1 MNNKEMENL
10 NLKQF
15 EKKEKKDYFDF
26 FARTFSTN
34 YAIDVRVDSV
44 SELYSKYDPSPLP
57 RRYLNDDVEA
67 YILGQIQHAAHNAK
81 ITLNFYLVDPK
92 ENEDAQ
98 IAESCINHFKDRAF
112 EQYMLNKRRVRIWI
126 GSLFFG
132 LLFLSICLA
141 IAHFLRQTSDVPL
154 FAILSEGFGII
165 GWVALWEPASYL
177 LYGKRQ
183 DNLTLW
189 NYMRLCH
196 AKINITV

>member
-1 MNNKEMENL
+1 M
-10 NLKQF
+10 
-15 EKKEKKDYFDF
+15 
-26 FARTFSTN
+26 
-34 YAIDVRVDSV
+34 
-44 SELYSKYDPSPLP
+44 
-57 RRYLNDDVEA
+57 NDDVEA

-81 ITLNFYLVDPK
+81 ITLNFYLVHPK

-196 AKINITV
+196 AKINITG